1 MEINERKN
9 EKIYKSTIT
18 VGDFK
23 SLLLI
28 MNQQLERKKS
38 KALKNWNNTN

>member
-1 MEINERKN
+1 MREKM
-9 EKIYKSTIT
+9 EKIYESTIT

-23 SLLLI
+23 ALLLI